1 MGTINLRT
9 NAMKCFIFF
18 LITLIVGCRSEEATI
33 YVHHEGINDRTFY
46 YRLNIDG
53 EELLSDSLSYSNLV
67 PNFSSYSTFMRGKK
81 LTLQMDSL
89 TSTLQY
95 SDDIKFYSFFI
106 FESDSTRSLRIIGTK
121 YKKAPVFR

>member
-1 MGTINLRT
+1 MSH
-9 NAMKCFIFF
+9 FF
-18 LITLIVGCRSEEATI
+18 CLIALFVGCRSEEATI

-53 EELLSDSLSYSNLV
+53 DELLSDSLSYSNLV
-67 PNFSSYSTFMRGKK
+67 PNFSSYSTFVRGKT
-81 LTLQMDSL
+81 LTLQMGSL
-89 TSTLQY
+89 TSTVQY

-106 FESDSTRSLRIIGTK
+106 FENDSTRSLRIIGTK